1 MKEGSEEERNKQIS
15 TYPHRRVLDGHA
27 LQVLRDGAQGL
38 MRLAPPS
45 LSRL

>member
-1 MKEGSEEERNKQIS
+1 MEEETKQTR

-27 LQVLRDGAQGL
+27 LQVLRDGAQRL

-45 LSRL
+45 FPRLSLCV